1 MTNTQSAFVTQP
13 LFKTKSLAELG
24 GSSPVPTSGS
34 SSLNYSKP
42 FASTSIAP
50 STFTTGAGKQTKF
63 QDPSGSNS
71 GFSMPSAADMQGY
84 AGLASSFAQLA
95 SLPGQLKLAKLQ
107 RKGLQENLRQTKL
120 DNAQRA
126 TVRSNLANYRTGG

>member
-1 MTNTQSAFVTQP
+1 MTQSAFVTQP
-13 LFKTKSLAELG
+13 LFKTKSLSELG
-24 GSSPVPTSGS
+24 GSTPSNLT
-34 SSLNYSKP
+34 YSKP
-42 FASTSIAP
+42 FESSVAP
-50 STFTTGAGKQTKF
+50 NAFTTGVGKQTEFKEPEGGGF
-63 QDPSGSNS
+63 NMPGS
-71 GFSMPSAADMQGY
+71 ADMQGY

-107 RKGLQENLRQTKL
+107 RQGLQENLNQVKL